1 MVALTVKKWKPILAT
16 ANLVIVVVYVAI
28 PVAPNA
34 MELAVINANL
44 PANVLAETQAALVL
58 TSVNAQRDANAT
70 NVLLAILLRLNFRL
84 ATGFINQRLRF
95 NLGLYFL
102 KYICR

>member
-1 MVALTVKKWKPILAT
+1 LDLVALTVKKWKPILVT

-44 PANVLAETQAALVL
+44 LANVLAETQVAPVL
-58 TSVNAQRDANAT
+58 PNAI
-70 NVLLAILLRLNFRL
+70 V
-84 ATGFINQRLRF
+84 
-95 NLGLYFL
+95 
-102 KYICR
+102 